1 MNAEDKNNP
10 SADDLENHSDQS
22 TTSSPEE
29 KLKLLE
35 EKLVEAEA
43 QVLYVKA
50 EGENIRK
57 RSVEDIDKARKFAL
71 ERFSGEL
78 LSVKDSLD
86 AALTVENANLESYK
100 NGVELTQKQLIN
112 VFEKFGINE
121 INALGEKFDPNQH
134 QAISMVESEE
144 EPNKILTVLQKGYL
158 LNERVIRPA
167 LVTVSKTKNT

>member
-1 MNAEDKNNP
+1 MNAEDKENSSIDDSNNNP
-10 SADDLENHSDQS
+10 DQAAS
-22 TTSSPEE
+22 NNPEDQI
-29 KLKLLE
+29 KLLE
-35 EKLVEAEA
+35 EKLAEAQA

-57 RSVEDIDKARKFAL
+57 RSFEDIDKARKFAL
-71 ERFSGEL
+71 EKFSGEL

-86 AALTVENANLESYK
+86 AALTIENADVDSYK

-112 VFEKFGINE
+112 VFEKFGIHE
-121 INALGEKFDPNQH
+121 IKALGEKFDPNQH

>member
-1 MNAEDKNNP
+1 MNADDKNNE
-10 SADDLENHSDQS
+10 SADESENHADES
-22 TTSSPEE
+22 TSNSPEE
-29 KLKLLE
+29 KLKFLE
-35 EKLVEAEA
+35 EKLAEAEA
-43 QVLYVKA
+43 EALYVKA

-86 AALTVENANLESYK
+86 AALAVENANLESYK

-167 LVTVSKTKNT
+167 LVTVSKTKNA

>member
-1 MNAEDKNNP
+1 MNVEDKNNV
-10 SADDLENHSDQS
+10 SEDSLENHSS
-22 TTSSPEE
+22 PSNSSSPEE
-29 KLKLLE
+29 TLKLLE
-35 EKLVEAEA
+35 EKLAEAEA

-57 RSVEDIDKARKFAL
+57 RSIEDIDKARKFAL

>member
-1 MNAEDKNNP
+1 MNAEDTENSSIDNSNNNP
-10 SADDLENHSDQS
+10 EQPTSD
-22 TTSSPEE
+22 SPEDQI
-29 KLKLLE
+29 KLLE
-35 EKLVEAEA
+35 EKLAEA
-43 QVLYVKA
+43 QAQILYVKA

-57 RSVEDIDKARKFAL
+57 RSFEDIDKARKFAL
-71 ERFSGEL
+71 EKFSGEL

-86 AALTVENANLESYK
+86 AALTVENANVDSYK

-112 VFEKFGINE
+112 VFEKFGIQE
-121 INALGEKFDPNQH
+121 IKALGEKFDPNQH

>member
-1 MNAEDKNNP
+1 MNAEDKNNIP
-10 SADDLENHSDQS
+10 VDESKNHSDQS
-22 TTSSPEE
+22 ATDSPED

-35 EKLVEAEA
+35 EKLAEAEA

-57 RSVEDIDKARKFAL
+57 RSIEDIDKARKFAL

-121 INALGEKFDPNQH
+121 IKALGEKFDPNQH

-144 EPNKILTVLQKGYL
+144 EPNKILTCL
-158 LNERVIRPA
+158 LYTSDAADE
-167 LVTVSKTKNT
+167 

>member
-1 MNAEDKNNP
+1 MNAEDKNNT
-10 SADDLENHSDQS
+10 SADESENHSDQS
-22 TTSSPEE
+22 TTNNLEE

-35 EKLVEAEA
+35 EKLAEAEA

-86 AALTVENANLESYK
+86 AALAVENANLESYK
-100 NGVELTQKQLIN
+100 NGVEITQKQLIN

>member
-1 MNAEDKNNP
+1 MNVEDKENSSIDDSNNNP
-10 SADDLENHSDQS
+10 DQPAPN
-22 TTSSPEE
+22 SPEE
-29 KLKLLE
+29 QIKLLE
-35 EKLVEAEA
+35 EKLTEAQA

-57 RSVEDIDKARKFAL
+57 RSFEDIDKARKFAL
-71 ERFSGEL
+71 EKFSGEL

-86 AALTVENANLESYK
+86 AALTVENANVDSYK

-112 VFEKFGINE
+112 VFEKFGIHE
-121 INALGEKFDPNQH
+121 IKALGEKFDPNQH

>member
-1 MNAEDKNNP
+1 MNAEDKNNTP
-10 SADDLENHSDQS
+10 IDESENHSDQS
-22 TTSSPEE
+22 TTDSPED

-35 EKLVEAEA
+35 EKLAEAEA

-57 RSVEDIDKARKFAL
+57 RSIEDIDKARKFAL

-86 AALTVENANLESYK
+86 AALTVESYK

-121 INALGEKFDPNQH
+121 IKALGEKFDPNQH

-167 LVTVSKTKNT
+167 LVTVSKTKST